1 MAVLQQV
8 AGTKPEAMRQ
18 TFTLVLFVAFILGQA
33 GAQAQQ
39 LCNFGART
47 AGMGYTSAAV
57 ADVWAVANNTAG
69 IATLTAPAVGVY
81 AENRFGERAFT
92 TVALQ
97 AVFPTQKYGTYG
109 LSLSRFGDAF
119 FSQQHAGLGVA
130 HKLGQFSIGAKA
142 DVWQVAVQEYGS
154 RKTVALSVGVQGEV
168 VPDLYFGAF
177 AYNLNQAKLAS
188 FADERL
194 PTVMKAGLSY
204 RPTTRLLL
212 AAETEK
218 SIDHDADFKAGAE
231 YALLQQKF
239 ILRSG
244 FSTLTGSL
252 SFGAGFK
259 ARQLQVDYAFGSTT
273 PIGNSHHVSVGYT
286 FSRESQ

>member
-1 MAVLQQV
+1 
-8 AGTKPEAMRQ
+8 
-18 TFTLVLFVAFILGQA
+18 
-33 GAQAQQ
+33 
-39 LCNFGART
+39 
-47 AGMGYTSAAV
+47 MGNASVTVS
-57 ADVWAVANNTAG
+57 DVWAVANNTAG
-69 IATLTAPAVGVY
+69 IASMAVPAIGGY

-97 AVFPTQKYGTYG
+97 AVLPTQKYGTYG
-109 LSLSRFGDAF
+109 LSLSRFGDAL

-130 HKLGQFSIGAKA
+130 HKLGQFSLGAKA
-142 DVWQVAVQEYGS
+142 DVWQVAVQGYGS
-154 RKTVALSVGVQGEV
+154 QKTVALSAGMQGEV
-168 VPDLYFGAF
+168 VPGLYVGAF
-177 AYNLNQAKLAS
+177 AYNLNQARMAS
-188 FADERL
+188 FEDERL

-204 RPTTRLLL
+204 RPTTHLLL

-244 FSTLTGSL
+244 FSALTGSL

-273 PIGNSHHVSVGYT
+273 PIGNSHHLSIGYT
-286 FSRESQ
+286 FKREGR